1 MKILFIVMGILSL
14 FSSCSG
20 KNEKQQEKEGLYE
33 WRPSESAPYL
43 YPTTIHVGYFGMP
56 DKSTVY
62 IPSKSVVGNSWGLG
76 QSWHVVG
83 EDYKP
88 LPEAIEIVW
97 LSFTENKFYFVSE
110 WLPKEKLKSL
120 FDEVWINY
128 QGNECRYDALVV
140 GMAPYGMIQIWAA
153 GDARRTEVCCL
164 HGAEVSVP
172 MSEFRPNAVIS
183 QDEYVKKIQKY
194 PRIMENLKNNGLPD
208 SLLYENYRKRFDYHI
223 VPQIEMENVDLKSI
237 VITYFNGEYDNILW
251 ERLEENSCSMQA
263 RPRKIDVG
271 WNVGEDGY
279 FARILFD
286 EQAILSLFEKA
297 FGSDYPQR
305 DDFDIVELYEQ
316 LYGEGKLPKGDLII
330 HIDSEGKP
338 TGVSIK
344 TNKEELD
351 ISTDKIQV
359 VAFKNDKFLWKSS
372 NYDKR
377 DWWLD

>member
-20 KNEKQQEKEGLYE
+20 KKEKQQEKEGLYK

-62 IPSKSVVGNSWGLG
+62 IPSKSIVGNSWGLG

-164 HGAEVSVP
+164 HGAKVSVP

-223 VPQIEMENVDLKSI
+223 VPQIEMENADLKSI

>member
-1 MKILFIVMGILSL
+1 MKILIIVMGILSL

-20 KNEKQQEKEGLYE
+20 KKEKREEKEGLYK

-62 IPSKSVVGNSWGLG
+62 VPSKSVVGNVWGLG

-83 EDYKP
+83 EEYKP

-120 FDEVWINY
+120 FDTVWKNY
-128 QGNECRYDALVV
+128 YGQECRYQSLVV

-153 GDARRTEVCCL
+153 GDGRRTEVCCL

-172 MSEFRPNAVIS
+172 MSEFRPNVVIS
-183 QDEYVKKIQKY
+183 QDEYVKKIQRY
-194 PRIMENLKNNGLPD
+194 PKIVENLEKNGLPD

-223 VPQIEMENVDLKSI
+223 VPQIEMGNVDLKSI
-237 VITYFNGEYDNILW
+237 AITYFNGEYDNILW
-251 ERLEENSCSMQA
+251 ERLEENSYSMQA
-263 RPRKIDVG
+263 RPRKIDVD

-297 FGSDYPQR
+297 FGCDYPQR
-305 DDFDIVELYEQ
+305 NDFDIAELYEQ

-330 HIDSEGKP
+330 HIDSVAKP
-338 TGVSIK
+338 TGVSLK
-344 TNKEELD
+344 TDKGELK
-351 ISTDKIQV
+351 IPADKIQV

-372 NYDKR
+372 NYVDS
-377 DWWLD
+377 DWWGY

>member
-1 MKILFIVMGILSL
+1 MKILLIVMGILSL

-20 KNEKQQEKEGLYE
+20 KKEKQQEKEGLYE

-128 QGNECRYDALVV
+128 QGKECRYDALVV

-172 MSEFRPNAVIS
+172 MSEFRPNAIIS

-208 SLLYENYRKRFDYHI
+208 SLLYENYRKRFDYRI
-223 VPQIEMENVDLKSI
+223 VPKIEMENVDLKSI

-263 RPRKIDVG
+263 RPRKIDIG
-271 WNVGEDGY
+271 WNVGEDEY
-279 FARILFD
+279 FARILLD

-305 DDFDIVELYEQ
+305 DDFNIAELYEQ

-338 TGVSIK
+338 TVVSIK

-351 ISTDKIQV
+351 ISTDKIQI

-372 NYDKR
+372 NYNKK

>member
-1 MKILFIVMGILSL
+1 MKILIIVMGILSL

-20 KNEKQQEKEGLYE
+20 KKEKREEKEGLYK

-62 IPSKSVVGNSWGLG
+62 VPSKSVVGNVWGLG

-83 EDYKP
+83 EEYKP

-120 FDEVWINY
+120 FDTVWKNY
-128 QGNECRYDALVV
+128 YGQECRYQSLVV

-153 GDARRTEVCCL
+153 GDGRRTEVCCL

-183 QDEYVKKIQKY
+183 QDEYVKKIQRY
-194 PRIMENLKNNGLPD
+194 PKIVENLEKNGLPD

-223 VPQIEMENVDLKSI
+223 VPQIEMGNVDLKSI
-237 VITYFNGEYDNILW
+237 AITYFNGEYDNILW
-251 ERLEENSCSMQA
+251 ERLEENSYSMQA
-263 RPRKIDVG
+263 RPRKIDVD

-286 EQAILSLFEKA
+286 EQVILSLFEKA

-305 DDFDIVELYEQ
+305 NDFDIAELYEQ

-330 HIDSEGKP
+330 HIDSVGKP
-338 TGVSIK
+338 TGVSLK
-344 TNKEELD
+344 TDKGELK
-351 ISTDKIQV
+351 IPADKIQV
-359 VAFKNDKFLWKSS
+359 VAFRNDKFFHKSS
-372 NYDKR
+372 NYVDS
-377 DWWLD
+377 DWWGY